1 MTAHPGIKDQYY
13 YNFIAQ
19 EFATVFPNAVQG
31 SGEYLS
37 DGSEILQLDS
47 YNANIVAIKAIQ
59 EQQTQIVSLQSIMTD
74 FIAQFKAGLIETK
87 KLIVDGVDILKKLNE
102 LSDKS
107 DKQEKTIEA
116 QQKQIDELKRTIDG
130 RR

>member
-1 MTAHPGIKDQYY
+1 
-13 YNFIAQ
+13 
-19 EFATVFPNAVQG
+19 
-31 SGEYLS
+31 
-37 DGSEILQLDS
+37 
-47 YNANIVAIKAIQ
+47 
-59 EQQTQIVSLQSIMTD
+59 
-74 FIAQFKAGLIETK
+74 LIETK

-107 DKQEKTIEA
+107 DRQEKTIEA